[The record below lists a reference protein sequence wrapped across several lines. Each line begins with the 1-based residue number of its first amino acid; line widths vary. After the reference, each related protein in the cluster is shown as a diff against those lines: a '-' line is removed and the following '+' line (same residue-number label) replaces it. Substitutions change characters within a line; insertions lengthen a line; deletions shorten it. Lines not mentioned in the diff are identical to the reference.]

1 MKKFLL
7 LAMCALVSGLA
18 FGQHSYYTYENDDS
32 ITTVVMLSDPNNYY
46 TYLVSVNR
54 EKNEIAVAT
63 MTDNCPQSLVSSSLI
78 NLQLYAGS
86 QYGNI
91 GSLVLNGGFVDNDGD
106 IVVYGAY
113 CNGSN
118 RQGTIVKLDYSSG
131 FSVAKCVMTSAEIV
145 SGCYGFQGSTM
156 YYYFAT
162 SDGFFRLATNLP
174 TTLIPAN
181 YKRKINGARD
191 ISLGYDYI
199 NNMLIVSGSLD
210 SNSVFLLRY
219 NTSANNGSLSTP
231 PLTNV
236 KYVLPTNA
244 IDSHTTAMSIG
255 GNGYYCDST
264 AYIFQ
269 PLETNTNGSCIWLLK
284 VNYYTGS
291 VYESDLYTF
300 ANSTHKFSAIAA
312 ANNFDNLFLIGDDMA
327 QGKYVASFD
336 MYNLTSHTF
345 MDVLGLS
352 HSSANLEGKWYY
364 YDLFLNNMSYDHY
377 TGNVIAGGAV
387 RGTGLVMDA
396 YTVSSCGTV
405 MNSSCSTQS
414 YTTTTVT
421 PTIGSIT
428 ISNNKDV
435 DDYRVRPYTFANKC
449 VDCGMKS
456 METKKA
462 ELDELISER
471 QAQYGQ
477 EVSKSKPLAEKGRS
491 AEIIIEGNDFI
502 CDGFAGLCSYRITDV
517 SGRILKEGKTSCGSR
532 NAIGNYKLGIY
543 IIQVYDEAGNMLSRK
558 ILVSE

>member
-32 ITTVVMLSDPNNYY
+32 ITTVVMLSDSNNYY

-91 GSLVLNGGFVDNDGD
+91 GSLVLNGGFVDDNGD

-131 FSVAKCVMTSAEIV
+131 FSIAKCVMTSAEIV
-145 SGCYGFQGSTM
+145 SGCYGFQGTNM
-156 YYYFAT
+156 KYFFAT
-162 SDGFFRLATNLP
+162 SNTFFRMETSLP
-174 TTLIPAN
+174 TTTIPN
-181 YKRKINGARD
+181 TLRKSITGARD
-191 ISLGYDYI
+191 ISLGYDYQ
-199 NNMLIVSGSLD
+199 NKRLIVSGSLD
-210 SNSVFLLRY
+210 SNSVFLLVY
-219 NTSANNGSLSTP
+219 NTNVNNLNAIT
-231 PLTNV
+231 TNV

-269 PLETNTNGSCIWLLK
+269 PLETNNNGSCIWLLK
-284 VNYYTGS
+284 VNYFTGS
-291 VYESDLYTF
+291 VYGSYLYSF
-300 ANSTHKFSAIAA
+300 ASSTHKFSAIAS
-312 ANNFDNLFLIGDDMA
+312 ANNFDYLFLIGDDMA
-327 QGKYVASFD
+327 KGKYVASFD

-345 MDVLGLS
+345 MDVLGLY
-352 HSSANLEGKWYY
+352 HSSANLEGKWNY
-364 YDLFLNNMSYDHY
+364 YDLFLNNMTYDHY
-377 TGNVIAGGAV
+377 TGNVVAGGAV

-421 PTIGSIT
+421 PVAGTMT

-435 DDYRVRPYTFANKC
+435 DDYRVRPYTLTNKC

-471 QAQYGQ
+471 QAQYG
-477 EVSKSKPLAEKGRS
+477 
-491 AEIIIEGNDFI
+491 
-502 CDGFAGLCSYRITDV
+502 
-517 SGRILKEGKTSCGSR
+517 
-532 NAIGNYKLGIY
+532 
-543 IIQVYDEAGNMLSRK
+543 
-558 ILVSE
+558 

>member
-86 QYGNI
+86 QYPNI

-118 RQGTIVKLDYSSG
+118 RQGTIVKLYYSSG
-131 FSVAKCVMTSAEIV
+131 FSTAKSVMTSAEIV
-145 SGCYGFQGSTM
+145 SGCYGFQGTNM
-156 YYYFAT
+156 KYFFAT
-162 SDGFFRLATNLP
+162 SDTFFRMETNLSSTINGP
-174 TTLIPAN
+174 L
-181 YKRKINGARD
+181 RKIITGARD
-191 ISLGYDYI
+191 ISLGFDYQ
-199 NNMLIVSGSLD
+199 NNKLIVSGSMN
-210 SNSVFLLRY
+210 SNSVFLLMY
-219 NTSANNGSLSTP
+219 NAALSNLNIP
-231 PLTNV
+231 QTNV
-236 KYVLPTNA
+236 NYILPTSA

-269 PLETNTNGSCIWLLK
+269 PLETNNGSCIWLLK
-284 VNYYTGS
+284 VNYFTGS
-291 VYESDLYTF
+291 VYESNLYSFGGT
-300 ANSTHKFSAIAA
+300 NHKFSAIAS
-312 ANNFDNLFLIGDDMA
+312 ANNFDYLFLIGDDMA
-327 QGKYVASFD
+327 KGKYVASFD

-352 HSSANLEGKWYY
+352 HSSANLEGKWSY
-364 YDLFLNNMSYDHY
+364 YDLFLNNMTYDHY

-405 MNSSCSTQS
+405 MNSSCSTQT
-414 YTTTTVT
+414 YTTSTITTPIT
-421 PTIGSIT
+421 GSMS
-428 ISNNKDV
+428 ISNAIGI
-435 DDYRVRPYTFANKC
+435 DDYRVRTYILNNKC

-491 AEIIIEGNDFI
+491 AEIIIEGDDFI
-502 CDGFAGLCSYRITDV
+502 CDGFSGLCSYRITDV

-543 IIQVYDEAGNMLSRK
+543 VIQVYDEAGNMLSRK

>member
-1 MKKFLL
+1 MRKFLL

-63 MTDNCPQSLVSSSLI
+63 MTDNCPQTLVSSSLK

-86 QYGNI
+86 QYPNI

-118 RQGTIVKLDYSSG
+118 RQGTIVKLYYSSG
-131 FSVAKCVMTSAEIV
+131 FSTAKSVMTSAEIV
-145 SGCYGFQGSTM
+145 SGCYGFMGTNM
-156 YYYFAT
+156 KYFFAT
-162 SDGFFRLATNLP
+162 SDTFFRMETNLSSSINAALKK
-174 TTLIPAN
+174 T
-181 YKRKINGARD
+181 INGARD
-191 ISLGYDYI
+191 ISLGYDYQ
-199 NNMLIVSGSLD
+199 NNRLIVSGSLD
-210 SNSVFLLRY
+210 SNSVFLLVY
-219 NTSANNGSLSTP
+219 NTNVNTLNGII
-231 PLTNV
+231 TNV

-269 PLETNTNGSCIWLLK
+269 PLETNNNGNCIWLLK
-284 VNYYTGS
+284 VNYFTGS
-291 VYESDLYTF
+291 AYGSYLYNF
-300 ANSTHKFSAIAA
+300 DNNVHKFSAIAA
-312 ANNFDNLFLIGDDMA
+312 ANNFDYLFLIGDDMA
-327 QGKYVASFD
+327 KGKYVASFD
-336 MYNLTSHTF
+336 MYNLASHTV
-345 MDVLGLS
+345 MSVLNLT
-352 HSSANLEGKWYY
+352 HSFANLEGKWNY
-364 YDLFLNNMSYDHY
+364 YDLFLNNMTYDHY

-405 MNSSCSTQS
+405 MNSGCLTQS
-414 YTTTTVT
+414 YTTSTVT
-421 PTIGSIT
+421 PIPGSMSINNGIGI
-428 ISNNKDV
+428 
-435 DDYRVRPYTFANKC
+435 DDYRVRPYTLANKC
-449 VDCGMKS
+449 IDCGMKS
-456 METKKA
+456 METKMA

-477 EVSKSKPLAEKGRS
+477 EVSKSKPLAEKDRS

-502 CDGFAGLCSYRITDV
+502 CDGFSGLCSYRITDV

-543 IIQVYDEAGNMLSRK
+543 VIQVYDEAGNMLSRK
-558 ILVSE
+558 ILVSEY

>member
-118 RQGTIVKLDYSSG
+118 RQGTIVKLYYSSG
-131 FSVAKCVMTSAEIV
+131 FSTAKSVMTSAEIV
-145 SGCYGFQGSTM
+145 SGCYGFQGTNM
-156 YYYFAT
+156 KYFFAT
-162 SDGFFRLATNLP
+162 SDTFFRMETNLSSTINGP
-174 TTLIPAN
+174 L
-181 YKRKINGARD
+181 RKIITGARD
-191 ISLGYDYI
+191 ISLGFDYQ
-199 NNMLIVSGSLD
+199 NNKLIVSGSMN
-210 SNSVFLLRY
+210 SNSVFLLMY
-219 NTSANNGSLSTP
+219 NAALSNLNIP
-231 PLTNV
+231 QTNV
-236 KYVLPTNA
+236 NYILPTSA

-269 PLETNTNGSCIWLLK
+269 PLETNNGSCIWLLK
-284 VNYYTGS
+284 VNYFTGS
-291 VYESDLYTF
+291 VYESNLYSFGGT
-300 ANSTHKFSAIAA
+300 NHKFSAIAS

-327 QGKYVASFD
+327 KGKYVASFD
-336 MYNLTSHTF
+336 MYSLTSHTF

-352 HSSANLEGKWYY
+352 HSSANLQGKWSY
-364 YDLFLNNMSYDHY
+364 YDLFLNNMTYDHY

-414 YTTTTVT
+414 YTTS
-421 PTIGSIT
+421 TITNPITGAMSIT
-428 ISNNKDV
+428 NGIGI
-435 DDYRVRPYTFANKC
+435 DDYRVRPYTLANKC

-491 AEIIIEGNDFI
+491 AEIIIEGDDFI
-502 CDGFAGLCSYRITDV
+502 CDGFSGLCSYRITDV